1 MVKMKFIIDKTIFEK
16 FPDLNIG
23 VIIAKGINN
32 SEGNDEIVKSIRAE
46 EFEIRKNFDS
56 QTLSQHPKI
65 DCWRKAYSLFGA
77 KPKENL
83 SSVENLYKLV
93 LKGAEVRQI
102 NMLVDIYNLACL
114 KYMLPLGGEDLD
126 KVQGDIKLTIAGAN
140 ESAVL
145 LLGDKDA
152 RHPHEGEVIY
162 KDDISAICRRFNW
175 READRTKLTKE
186 TKNVILVAEG
196 LLPTTKEDIEKI
208 TNELKQ
214 FVQKYCGGKIQL
226 FILNKA
232 NPQVEF

>member
-1 MVKMKFIIDKTIFEK
+1 MKFIIDKTIFEK

-23 VIIAKGINN
+23 VVIAKGINN
-32 SEGNDEIVKSIRAE
+32 SEGSDEIIKSIRAE
-46 EFEIRKNFDS
+46 ESEIRKNFDS
-56 QTLSQHPKI
+56 QTLSQNPKI

-102 NMLVDIYNLACL
+102 NMLVDLYNLISL
-114 KYMLPLGGEDLD
+114 KHMVPLGGEDLD
-126 KVQGDIKLTIAGAN
+126 KVHGNIKLTIAGAN
-140 ESAVL
+140 EPAVL
-145 LLGDKDA
+145 LLGDKDP
-152 RHPHEGEVIY
+152 RQPHEGEVIY

-175 READRTKLTKE
+175 READRTKLTRE

-196 LLPTTKEDIEKI
+196 LPPTAKEDIEKI

-214 FVQKYCGGKIQL
+214 FVQKHCGGQL
-226 FILNKA
+226 RLFVLNKS
-232 NPQVEF
+232 NTEIEF

>member
-1 MVKMKFIIDKTIFEK
+1 MKFIIDKKIFDK

-23 VIIAKGINN
+23 VVIAKGINN
-32 SEGNDEIVKSIRAE
+32 SEDNDEIMNLIRSE
-46 EFEIRKNFDS
+46 ESEIRKNFDS
-56 QTLSQHPKI
+56 QTLSQNPKI

-93 LKGAEVRQI
+93 LKGAEIRQI
-102 NMLVDIYNLACL
+102 NLLVDIYNLICL
-114 KYMLPLGGEDLD
+114 KHMVPLGGEDLD
-126 KVQGDIKLTIAGAN
+126 KVQGNIKLAIAGAN
-140 ESAVL
+140 EPAVL
-145 LLGDKDA
+145 LLGDKDP
-152 RHPHEGEVIY
+152 RQPHEGEIIY

-208 TNELKQ
+208 VNELKQ
-214 FVQKYCGGKIQL
+214 FVQKYCGGKLNL
-226 FILNKA
+226 FVLNKD
-232 NPQVEF
+232 NSEIVF